1 MDGDGWWWI
10 VMDRREVNSVNR
22 LPSTSP
28 CEQVRTELSF
38 CTQNELVDLH
48 KCQSL
53 RERVMENRLNF
64 TEKNNRGNSIRNLT
78 CFMQFTVPS

>member
-1 MDGDGWWWI
+1 MGGGGWWWM

-38 CTQNELVDLH
+38 CIQNELVDLH

-53 RERVMENRLNF
+53 RERVIGEQTKF
-64 TEKNNRGNSIRNLT
+64 Y
-78 CFMQFTVPS
+78 